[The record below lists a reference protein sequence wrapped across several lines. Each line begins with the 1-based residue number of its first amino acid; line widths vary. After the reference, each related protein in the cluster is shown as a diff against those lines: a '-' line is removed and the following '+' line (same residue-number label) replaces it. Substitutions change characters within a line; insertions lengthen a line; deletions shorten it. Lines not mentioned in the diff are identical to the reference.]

1 MHNKSIADWFIFYT
15 LLGKTNK
22 TLSIF
27 TFAQVRIQCFEV
39 KLILNMNLYDI
50 RSSFKEKSQVPSMGR
65 IYEQR

>member
-1 MHNKSIADWFIFYT
+1 MHDKSIADWFIFYT

-22 TLSIF
+22 TLCIF

-39 KLILNMNLYDI
+39 KLILNTNLYDI
-50 RSSFKEKSQVPSMGR
+50 RGSFKEKSQVPSMGG